1 MGGTARELGH
11 TTLDVEDEL
20 AQRHGFSQRNTGSQL
35 GLVVIWWRAEPARV
49 GEVLLPSSEPAWFGR
64 GSQEERQPSLCL
76 VRQRPGR
83 NISAAPVGD
92 GFLSRRQLRIW
103 RASGTRAL
111 MVESSGKR
119 PLLAAGTVQ
128 ERLELRAGE
137 VMEVRGV
144 CAFLCAELPA
154 VLELGASSAH
164 AFGAADAD
172 GIVGESP
179 AVWQLRQR
187 LEFVAG
193 RTAHVLITGPS
204 GAGKELLARAL
215 HRRSARGRRTLIAR
229 NAATIPPNLADAEL
243 FGNAPHYPNAGMSER
258 PGLMGQADGSTLFLD
273 ELGELPPDV
282 QTHLLRVLDSGEY
295 QRLGDARVRVADVR
309 FIAATNR
316 APRELKVDLAA
327 RFALSLPVPGLAERA
342 RDVPLLARHLI
353 VAIAHREPLLGERFC
368 AGWDGVGGE
377 PRFSAEL
384 SQALVLHQY
393 TAHVREL
400 EQLLWLSLQSS
411 TANVLD
417 CTEEVQRHLQLP
429 ARARHPEQVS
439 RAELLTALER
449 HSGMKERVW
458 RELGLSS
465 RHSLSRLM
473 RKLGEEAG

>member
-1 MGGTARELGH
+1 MGGSARELGR
-11 TTLDVEDEL
+11 TTLDVEEEL
-20 AQRHGFSQRNTGSQL
+20 AQSHGIGSCEAASQL

-83 NISAAPVGD
+83 NRSAAPVRD
-92 GFLSRRQLRIW
+92 GFLSRRQLRIG

-111 MVESSGKR
+111 IVENMGKR
-119 PLLAAGTVQ
+119 PLFSGGARC

-137 VMEVRGV
+137 VMEVQGV

-154 VLELGASSAH
+154 VLQLDASSAH
-164 AFGAADAD
+164 AFGSADAD
-172 GIVGESP
+172 GIVGESLE
-179 AVWQLRQR
+179 AWRLRQR

-193 RTAHVLITGPS
+193 RSAHVLITGPS

-258 PGLMGQADGSTLFLD
+258 PGLIGQADGSTLFLD
-273 ELGELPPDV
+273 ELGELPLEV

-295 QRLGDARVRVADVR
+295 QRLGDARVRGADVR

-316 APRELKVDLAA
+316 AVRELKPDLAA
-327 RFALSLPVPGLAERA
+327 RFALSLPVPGLPERA
-342 RDVPLLARHLI
+342 RDVPLLARHL
-353 VAIAHREPLLGERFC
+353 VLMIARREPTLGERFC
-368 AGWDGVGGE
+368 AGWDGVSGE

-384 SQALVLHQY
+384 AQALVLHRY

-400 EQLLWLSLQSS
+400 EQLLWLSLSSS
-411 TANVLD
+411 TADVLD
-417 CTEEVQRHLQLP
+417 CTDEVQCQLRLPAP
-429 ARARHPEQVS
+429 ARAPEQVS
-439 RAELLTALER
+439 RAELLAALER

-465 RHSLSRLM
+465 RHALSRLM
-473 RKLGEEAG
+473 RKLGEA